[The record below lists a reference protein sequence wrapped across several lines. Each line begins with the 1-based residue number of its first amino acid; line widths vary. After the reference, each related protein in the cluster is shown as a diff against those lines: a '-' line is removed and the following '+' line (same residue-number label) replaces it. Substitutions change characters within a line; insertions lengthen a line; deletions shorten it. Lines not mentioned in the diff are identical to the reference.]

1 MFVYFSKLLP
11 LFLYPLGFTCVLL
24 AIALIIH
31 WFRPRWT
38 PIPITLALLVLL
50 LSGNGWVSNA
60 IVQSLEW
67 KYLPE
72 GELPQ
77 ADAIVLLGG
86 SLRPISPPRSTV
98 EVSEQ
103 GDRALFAA
111 HLYREGKAPF
121 IIASGGRVQWRG
133 GGPPEASDTENFL
146 KAIGVPSQAILQ
158 EPDSLNTYENAV
170 NVAKILQQRNMKR
183 VLLVTSAM
191 HMPRS
196 LAIFRK
202 QKIEAIPAPT
212 DFLITEQLLQEPG
225 SSVKAL
231 ILNFIPDVDRLQRA
245 TKAIKE
251 YIGFVVYW
259 LRGWL

>member
-24 AIALIIH
+24 AIALLIH

-38 PIPITLALLVLL
+38 PIPIALALLILL

-146 KAIGVPSQAILQ
+146 EAIGVPGKAILQ

-170 NVAKILQQRNMKR
+170 NVAKILKRRNMKR

-196 LAIFRK
+196 LAIFKK
-202 QKIEAIPAPT
+202 QQIEAIPAPT
-212 DFLITEQLLQEPG
+212 DFLITEQLLQEPNR
-225 SSVKAL
+225 SVKAL

-245 TKAIKE
+245 TKAMKE